1 MATRFNLKAKDCF
14 KMKRSEQFISD
25 FAQLMSRG
33 PERFEQFVENLP
45 PPKRENLISAL
56 DQLSQVVA
64 DSVAV
69 QREPL
74 GDSKSASAL
83 AEEDCANAPKAASAG
98 IATSSKTVVPHR
110 KHGARP
116 KSAGAFSYD
125 DVQTPEIAAA
135 PRVVEML
142 AEVKEKLTTARMLKS
157 RTTLSEL
164 AYELD
169 VPLAKRDTMPRMA
182 QKILT
187 ALADRDPMEIEKA
200 LGIIS
205 QEAKR
210 GTSEA
215 FREYAA
221 FIVGDRT
228 ND

>member
-1 MATRFNLKAKDCF
+1 MN
-14 KMKRSEQFISD
+14 RSEQFISD

-56 DQLSQVVA
+56 DQLSRVVA

-69 QREPL
+69 QRGPL
-74 GDSKSASAL
+74 ADSKSASAR
-83 AEEDCANAPKAASAG
+83 AEDDCANAPKAVSAG
-98 IATSSKTVVPHR
+98 AATSSETVVLHR
-110 KHGARP
+110 RHGARP

-182 QKILT
+182 QKILQT
-187 ALADRDPMEIEKA
+187 LAERDSDEIEKA

-228 ND
+228 NG

>member
-1 MATRFNLKAKDCF
+1 
-14 KMKRSEQFISD
+14 MKRSEQFISD

-56 DQLSQVVA
+56 DQLSRVVA

-74 GDSKSASAL
+74 ADSKSASAR
-83 AEEDCANAPKAASAG
+83 AENDYANAPKAVSAG
-98 IATSSKTVVPHR
+98 AATSSETVVLHR
-110 KHGARP
+110 RHGARP
-116 KSAGAFSYD
+116 KSTGSFSYD

-169 VPLAKRDTMPRMA
+169 VPLGKRDTMPRMA
-182 QKILT
+182 QKILQT
-187 ALADRDPMEIEKA
+187 LAERDSDEIEKA

-215 FREYAA
+215 FRE
-221 FIVGDRT
+221 
-228 ND
+228 

>member
-56 DQLSQVVA
+56 DQLSRVVA

-125 DVQTPEIAAA
+125 DVQTPEIADPRAA
-135 PRVVEML
+135 EML
-142 AEVKEKLTTARMLKS
+142 GEIKEKLTTARMLKS
-157 RTTLSEL
+157 RSTLSEV
-164 AYELD
+164 AYKLD
-169 VPLAKRDTMPRMA
+169 VPLGKRDTMPRMA

-200 LGIIS
+200 FGIIN

-210 GTSEA
+210 GSSEA
-215 FREYAA
+215 FMEYAA
-221 FIVGDRT
+221 FIVGDRR

>member
-1 MATRFNLKAKDCF
+1 
-14 KMKRSEQFISD
+14 MKRSEQFISD
-25 FAQLMSRG
+25 FAHLMSRG

-56 DQLSQVVA
+56 DQLSRVVA

-74 GDSKSASAL
+74 ADSKSASAR
-83 AEEDCANAPKAASAG
+83 AEDDYAGAPKAVSAG
-98 IATSSKTVVPHR
+98 VATSSETIVLHR
-110 KHGARP
+110 RHGARP

-125 DVQTPEIAAA
+125 DVQTPEIADPRAA
-135 PRVVEML
+135 EML
-142 AEVKEKLTTARMLKS
+142 GEINEKLTTARMLKS
-157 RTTLSEL
+157 RSTLSEV
-164 AYELD
+164 AYKLG
-169 VPLAKRDTMPRMA
+169 VPLGKRDTMPRMA
-182 QKILT
+182 QKILL
-187 ALADRDPMEIEKA
+187 ALAGRDSEDVEKA
-200 LGIIS
+200 LSLIS

-221 FIVGDRT
+221 FIVGDRR

>member
-1 MATRFNLKAKDCF
+1 
-14 KMKRSEQFISD
+14 MKRSEQFISD

-56 DQLSQVVA
+56 DQLSRVVA

-74 GDSKSASAL
+74 ADSKSASAR
-83 AEEDCANAPKAASAG
+83 AEDGYAGAPKAVSAG
-98 IATSSKTVVPHR
+98 AATSSETVVLHR
-110 KHGARP
+110 RHGARP

-135 PRVVEML
+135 PGVAEML
-142 AEVKEKLTTARMLKS
+142 AEIKEKLTTARMLKS
-157 RTTLSEL
+157 RSTLSEV
-164 AYELD
+164 AYKLD
-169 VPLAKRDTMPRMA
+169 VPLGKRDTMPRMA

-228 ND
+228 KD